1 MHVAFPVKPVMPS
14 TDPLGSRSTERA
26 AEQPSVGAAEPESQR
41 AAGPT
46 AITESLPADPMRVDW
61 HDHTRRL
68 AAGDRASF
76 ELFYESFFQIMYQD
90 ARRLT
95 GRDESTCLDLVQEAM
110 LKAIRAIKPI
120 GDYPHLRNWCGA
132 LVKSV
137 AYDWLRREG
146 RRRCES
152 LASVDEPPQSLVHE
166 PETEARWR
174 WIEEQM
180 LEAPRDLQ
188 QLFALRYRLGWT
200 LEQIARRFGWK
211 TGAVDG
217 KLRRAIEQLRIKAE
231 REF

>member
-1 MHVAFPVKPVMPS
+1 
-14 TDPLGSRSTERA
+14 
-26 AEQPSVGAAEPESQR
+26 
-41 AAGPT
+41 
-46 AITESLPADPMRVDW
+46 
-61 HDHTRRL
+61 
-68 AAGDRASF
+68 
-76 ELFYESFFQIMYQD
+76 MYQD
-90 ARRLT
+90 ERRLT

-132 LVKSV
+132 WSKAWRTIGCDGKDGGV
-137 AYDWLRREG
+137 AN
-146 RRRCES
+146 
-152 LASVDEPPQSLVHE
+152 
-166 PETEARWR
+166 RWR
-174 WIEEQM
+174 WSTNRRSPWCTSRR
-180 LEAPRDLQ
+180 PRPAGVDRGTNARAARNLQ